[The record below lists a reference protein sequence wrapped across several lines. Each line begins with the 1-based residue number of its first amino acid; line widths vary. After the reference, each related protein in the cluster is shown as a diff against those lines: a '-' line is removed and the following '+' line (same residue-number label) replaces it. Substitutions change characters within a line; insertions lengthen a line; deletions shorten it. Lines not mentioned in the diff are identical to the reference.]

1 MKEED
6 MLKIKVVVGSLI
18 VSPLLTQEENTKK
31 FNQWLLETY
40 E

>member
-1 MKEED
+1 MKED

-18 VSPLLTQEENTKK
+18 VSPLLTQEENIKK
-31 FNQWLLETY
+31 FNEWILETY